1 MGFVNIVPSTDD
13 QQLVKTFAFPFQ
25 KGPSGFP
32 AMASAT
38 NKTFA
43 NILSLMMTGI
53 GERVMH
59 YDLGVNLY
67 EYVFSNMT
75 PIQKARISNQ
85 VANAIETFVP
95 GVRVNNIRANKM
107 EYQDGVGTSIVFDIE
122 YTVGGEMQQQQVIY
136 TPTAQGQ

>member
-1 MGFVNIVPSTDD
+1 
-13 QQLVKTFAFPFQ
+13 
-25 KGPSGFP
+25 
-32 AMASAT
+32 
-38 NKTFA
+38 
-43 NILSLMMTGI
+43 MMTGI

-122 YTVGGEMQQQQVIY
+122 YIVGGEMQQQQVIY